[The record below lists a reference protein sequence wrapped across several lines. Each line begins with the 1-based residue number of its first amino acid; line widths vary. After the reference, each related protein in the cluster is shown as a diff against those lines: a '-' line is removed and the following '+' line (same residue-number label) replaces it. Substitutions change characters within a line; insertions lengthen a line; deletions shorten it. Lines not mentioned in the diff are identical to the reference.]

1 MGERDIGALLRIGR
15 HTATRAVFGSRWG
28 SSLSRGLISGQCP
41 LRRGGQVVVPR
52 KQRSA
57 PGVQWPVLVPAS
69 STTATA
75 PAASDPPPPRFY
87 KLEFATYD
95 GTADPMNWLNQCEQ
109 FFQGQRTL
117 ASNRTWLASYHLRG
131 TA

>member
-1 MGERDIGALLRIGR
+1 VPWSPHPYDTISTLSLTTTGMGERDIGALLRIGR

-57 PGVQWPVLVPAS
+57 PGVQWP
-69 STTATA
+69 
-75 PAASDPPPPRFY
+75 
-87 KLEFATYD
+87 
-95 GTADPMNWLNQCEQ
+95 
-109 FFQGQRTL
+109 
-117 ASNRTWLASYHLRG
+117 
-131 TA
+131 